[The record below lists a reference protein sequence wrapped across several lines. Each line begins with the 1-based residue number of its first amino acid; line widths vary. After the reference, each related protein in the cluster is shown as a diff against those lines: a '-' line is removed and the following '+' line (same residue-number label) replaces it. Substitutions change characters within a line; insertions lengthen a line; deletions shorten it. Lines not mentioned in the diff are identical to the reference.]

1 MGHNRAGNQL
11 REVGNVGGV
20 LEKAVVSRLPTVGI
34 DDIGHLLEG
43 KKADAQGQHNMLQR
57 ELRRKQGVDVA
68 NKKVEIFEIKQ
79 NPEVYQQGQ
88 CQHSLPGRPRKSA
101 HDPGHAEIQHDGGNN
116 DQQVAGVKVAVKPQG
131 HAQQKRHRQRVP
143 PEMVQPKVPY
153 QTQGQKQQ
161 DENIGIK
168 EQGSLSSL
176 RKE

>member
-1 MGHNRAGNQL
+1 MIYKKDANFPYPILTNTSNSYDNCSFIL
-11 REVGNVGGV
+11 DIN
-20 LEKAVVSRLPTVGI
+20 LEENTN
-34 DDIGHLLEG
+34 EY
-43 KKADAQGQHNMLQR
+43 
-57 ELRRKQGVDVA
+57 
-68 NKKVEIFEIKQ
+68 IFEIKQ